1 LYAAGYL
8 NTEINEVDTNK
19 IEWKKAKKLWKTDIL
34 TRLESY
40 NPFGPRSKPTSEY
53 FMVNR
58 LLDQINAFLPNLEG
72 LRDYSSV
79 ISRLFDFINISKI
92 LTNDLVYNVRKDDV
106 NNRKQIKQELM
117 DNREKKIKEK
127 ELLEEKREAERNKI
141 IEVMI
146 TNFE

>member
-1 LYAAGYL
+1 
-8 NTEINEVDTNK
+8 
-19 IEWKKAKKLWKTDIL
+19 
-34 TRLESY
+34 
-40 NPFGPRSKPTSEY
+40 
-53 FMVNR
+53 MVNR